1 MSPAARLEPDDF
13 LRTGISLQD
22 SPKHDLSRKTPIRVP
37 CRRTAV
43 ATVAG
48 YRPGRVLP
56 PERQSI
62 ALAIWLIHIKNRSR
76 VLVQS
81 LPDAPTGEQPRP
93 AFPARSGRPRW
104 NPRQPT
110 PAVNDG
116 WKSSLFSS

>member
-1 MSPAARLEPDDF
+1 MAPAARLEADDF
-13 LRTGISLQD
+13 LRTGISCQD
-22 SPKHDLSRKTPIRVP
+22 SPEHDLSRKTRSG
-37 CRRTAV
+37 CRRPAV

-48 YRPGRVLP
+48 YRSGRVLP